1 MEGLL
6 IIVLVITIIICA
18 LVIFYATIYNK
29 FQDYIIR
36 INEVESIIDNAL
48 RTKYDLINRAIPIIK
63 SYMDKNNEEDK
74 KIEIFGDIVK
84 LRSRKIGNFE
94 LFRVLKKASIELE
107 GLKNTHPEIDKSDE
121 IKKIIKE
128 IKDIDNK
135 VDNSTSY
142 YNDNITT
149 YNTLIKKFPSNIVAM
164 LCKYKEKL
172 FFDRKDMSDEDY
184 DDFKL

>member
-1 MEGLL
+1 MESLL
-6 IIVLVITIIICA
+6 IIVLVIIIIICA
-18 LVIFYATIYNK
+18 LAIFYATVYNK

-36 INEVESIIDNAL
+36 INEVESVIDNCL
-48 RTKYDLINRAIPIIK
+48 RNKYDLINRAIPIIK
-63 SYMDKNNEEDK
+63 SNIDNDN
-74 KIEIFGDIVK
+74 EIFGDIVK

-94 LFRVLKKASIELE
+94 LFRILKKASIELE
-107 GLKNTHPEIDKSDE
+107 GLKNTYPKIDSSDE

-128 IKDIDNK
+128 IKEIDTK
-135 VDNSTSY
+135 VDNSTQY
-142 YNDNITT
+142 YNDNITI

>member
-1 MEGLL
+1 MESLL
-6 IIVLVITIIICA
+6 IIVLVIIVIICA
-18 LVIFYATIYNK
+18 LVIFYARIYNR

-36 INEVESIIDNAL
+36 INEVESIIDTSL
-48 RTKYDLINRAIPIIK
+48 RSKYDLINRAIPIIK
-63 SYMDKNNEEDK
+63 SNIDSDKDM
-74 KIEIFGDIVK
+74 FGDIVK

-107 GLKNTHPEIDKSDE
+107 GLHNTHPEMDKSDE

-128 IKDIDNK
+128 IKEIDDK

-142 YNDNITT
+142 YNDNITI

-172 FFDRKDMSDEDY
+172 FFDRKDMSDDDY